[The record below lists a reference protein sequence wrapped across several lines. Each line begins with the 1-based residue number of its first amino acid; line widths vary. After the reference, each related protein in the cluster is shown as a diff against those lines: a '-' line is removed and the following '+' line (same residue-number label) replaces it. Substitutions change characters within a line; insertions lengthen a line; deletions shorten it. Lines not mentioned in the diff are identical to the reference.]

1 MQCLDAWSDCQ
12 SVSLVPPLALF
23 ILLTMAPPP
32 ETGAWR
38 PTDDGLVVKAG
49 AVHVRLR
56 VLSENAIRVVA
67 WPAGSP
73 EPSRASLAVI
83 AAAATSGFETR
94 EEAGAAVLRTPR
106 LTARVSLG
114 TGEVAFEDEAGR
126 PLLREKAGGGKTFTP
141 VKIFG
146 ETTLMVRQEL
156 EGAEGESLYG
166 LGQHQDRLLDL
177 AGRDLDLWQHNREV
191 VVPFLVS
198 TRRWGLLW
206 DNPAHMRFGR
216 PEDVTPL
223 PSSAAVDESGQP
235 GRFTAAFFADRDLR
249 EALTVPPPSGIGV
262 PPASGPETVAY
273 GGPPTSFA
281 PVSLPP
287 EIVAK
292 CLSARWTGFL
302 SVPRTGEYSLY
313 VADAVGEAKLWVDD
327 RLVVDSW
334 SPSLRATDVARLRLE
349 SGRRHAFRLEWKRA
363 DAEST
368 LALAWLP
375 PARGPPADLALV
387 RFRRGHRLRLRAR
400 DDARRGDRRLPRADG
415 ARRAAASLGPRLLA
429 EPRALQDGG
438 RARGHGEGVPRATL
452 PARRDRAG
460 LAVLARGGV
469 GLARLRPRPLSR
481 PEGRHGRHP
490 RPRGESDDLGLAEV
504 LPGHRELRR
513 AAEGRPALPAQ
524 PRHRD
529 EGLARPRLH
538 ELRRLRPRG
547 AAGLLAAARAGAL
560 LEGHRRVLA
569 RRHRARGAAEPGA
582 GRPRHPHEPDR
593 SRPRRPRAQRLPADG
608 QPRRVRGAARRGPGE
623 AGGDPG
629 PFGLGRLAALRGHR
643 VVGGRRG
650 ALEHPARAGAG
661 GAVVLALR
669 DAVVDDR
676 HRRLQRG
683 RSREATTPRPTASST
698 PAGSSSAPSARSSAP
713 TAPTPRASR
722 GSSGR
727 RATRPGGASCA
738 SRSCATGFSPTST
751 RSPRASPASTTR

>member
-1 MQCLDAWSDCQ
+1 M
-12 SVSLVPPLALF
+12 
-23 ILLTMAPPP
+23 
-32 ETGAWR
+32 
-38 PTDDGLVVKAG
+38 
-49 AVHVRLR
+49 RLR

-146 ETTLMVRQEL
+146 EATLMVRQEL

-292 CLSARWTGFL
+292 CLSARWTGF
-302 SVPRTGEYSLY
+302 
-313 VADAVGEAKLWVDD
+313 
-327 RLVVDSW
+327 
-334 SPSLRATDVARLRLE
+334 SPSPAPASTPCSWPTR
-349 SGRRHAFRLEWKRA
+349 SGRRSCGSTIGSSSTPGAPRCRRPTSPGCASSPAAATPSASSGSAPTREHARA
-363 DAEST
+363 RVAAPRAGLPRSRSGR
-368 LALAWLP
+368 LP
-375 PARGPPADLALV
+375 P
-387 RFRRGHRLRLRAR
+387 RASTTSSCAGTTLDEVIAGYR
-400 DDARRGDRRLPRADG
+400 ELTG
-415 ARRAAASLGPRLLA
+415 RAALLA
-429 EPRALQDGG
+429 RWALGYWQSRERYKTAEELVGTV
-438 RARGHGEGVPRATL
+438 EGVPRAAASPSTSSS
-452 PARRDRAG
+452 RTG
-460 LAVLARGGV
+460 STGGRG
-469 GLARLRPRPLSR
+469 
-481 PEGRHGRHP
+481 
-490 RPRGESDDLGLAEV
+490 
-504 LPGHRELRR
+504 
-513 AAEGRPALPAQ
+513 
-524 PRHRD
+524 
-529 EGLARPRLH
+529 
-538 ELRRLRPRG
+538 RG
-547 AAGLLAAARAGAL
+547 ARTTST
-560 LEGHRRVLA
+560 
-569 RRHRARGAAEPGA
+569 P
-582 GRPRHPHEPDR
+582 
-593 SRPRRPRAQRLPADG
+593 PAS
-608 QPRRVRGAARRGPGE
+608 P
-623 AGGDPG
+623 
-629 PFGLGRLAALRGHR
+629 
-643 VVGGRRG
+643 
-650 ALEHPARAGAG
+650 
-661 GAVVLALR
+661 
-669 DAVVDDR
+669 
-676 HRRLQRG
+676 
-683 RSREATTPRPTASST
+683 TPRP
-698 PAGSSSAPSARSSAP
+698 
-713 TAPTPRASR
+713 
-722 GSSGR
+722 
-727 RATRPGGASCA
+727 
-738 SRSCATGFSPTST
+738 
-751 RSPRASPASTTR
+751 

>member
-1 MQCLDAWSDCQ
+1 M
-12 SVSLVPPLALF
+12 SLV
-23 ILLTMAPPP
+23 
-32 ETGAWR
+32 
-38 PTDDGLVVKAG
+38 
-49 AVHVRLR
+49 
-56 VLSENAIRVVA
+56 
-67 WPAGSP
+67 
-73 EPSRASLAVI
+73 
-83 AAAATSGFETR
+83 
-94 EEAGAAVLRTPR
+94 
-106 LTARVSLG
+106 

-126 PLLREKAGGGKTFTP
+126 PLLRERAGGGKTFTP

-146 ETTLMVRQEL
+146 ETTLMVRQEF

-223 PSSAAVDESGQP
+223 PSSAALDESGQP

-313 VADAVGEAKLWVDD
+313 VADAVGEAKLWVDG

-375 PARGPPADLALV
+375 PREGRPPISLWSASAEGIDYVFVRGTTLDEVIA
-387 RFRRGHRLRLRAR
+387 
-400 DDARRGDRRLPRADG
+400 RLPRADG
-415 ARRAAASLGPRLLA
+415 ARRAAAALGPRLLA

-438 RARGHGEGVPRATL
+438 RARGHGEGVPRAAL

-481 PEGRHGRHP
+481 PEGHHGRHP
-490 RPRGESDDLGLAEV
+490 RPRGEGDDLGLAEV

-547 AAGLLAAARAGAL
+547 AAGVLAAARA
-560 LEGHRRVLA
+560 
-569 RRHRARGAAEPGA
+569 
-582 GRPRHPHEPDR
+582 
-593 SRPRRPRAQRLPADG
+593 S
-608 QPRRVRGAARRGPGE
+608 
-623 AGGDPG
+623 
-629 PFGLGRLAALRGHR
+629 
-643 VVGGRRG
+643 
-650 ALEHPARAGAG
+650 
-661 GAVVLALR
+661 
-669 DAVVDDR
+669 
-676 HRRLQRG
+676 
-683 RSREATTPRPTASST
+683 
-698 PAGSSSAPSARSSAP
+698 GSS
-713 TAPTPRASR
+713 
-722 GSSGR
+722 R
-727 RATRPGGASCA
+727 RA
-738 SRSCATGFSPTST
+738 ST
-751 RSPRASPASTTR
+751 RSGSTPPSPRCCRTRGRPTSPPA